1 VKLEE
6 RSALDWRFTDR
17 NPHDN
22 RADRAAAGVVSPHGM
37 QGSRPGSA
45 LPCPAGRSVPG
56 RGGPERRRR
65 PRPDG
70 TGRAAASPPGL
81 LPTRRWSP
89 RTGLTLRSRRS
100 QRRHGVRGL
109 SSLAVPQACHS
120 QRSLP
125 VHSGQ
130 PRKTTKQPRPAPFPA
145 IAGDSSGRTGFGS
158 RWSVSVHSC
167 SVRRSAMKS
176 SATFVP

>member
-1 VKLEE
+1 MA
-6 RSALDWRFTDR
+6 SA
-17 NPHDN
+17 
-22 RADRAAAGVVSPHGM
+22 RASTSQALLAKPQLRTELLVARIGSISLAVLGQPILSLVAAP
-37 QGSRPGSA
+37 Q
-45 LPCPAGRSVPG
+45 
-56 RGGPERRRR
+56 RRRR

-89 RTGLTLRSRRS
+89 RTGLILRSRRS

-130 PRKTTKQPRPAPFPA
+130 PRTTTKQPRPAPFPA

>member
-1 VKLEE
+1 LKNGQPWTGVSQTAIHTTIGQTGQP
-6 RSALDWRFTDR
+6 RSRLAVR
-17 NPHDN
+17 HA
-22 RADRAAAGVVSPHGM
+22 RAKARIGLA
-37 QGSRPGSA
+37 
-45 LPCPAGRSVPG
+45 VPG
-56 RGGPERRRR
+56 RPIGPWSRRTGAPEASATRR
-65 PRPDG
+65 DRKSC
-70 TGRAAASPPGL
+70 RESSGL

-100 QRRHGVRGL
+100 QRRHGMRGL

-130 PRKTTKQPRPAPFPA
+130 PRTTTKQPRPAPFPA